1 MVFHFPI
8 QNGHRLSQQSAA
20 SWNTP
25 SSKMVVMNS
34 ASIICTSDDSVSE
47 DGTLPK
53 PQDFLIYSAIL
64 IRFFG
69 QKHCNI
75 VSFWLSTFFPLRKE
89 SQSFSN
95 IYGVYC
101 ILHESTITC
110 MGMAQAFFC
119 QDKLQSSTKLKG
131 SATHLPFS
139 CPCPENWPVF
149 WDSYLIVLTPSH
161 HCSDIATGGRYNS
174 SRNTKT
180 LGDASNF
187 QFKSTRYNQKSELY
201 IHSKS
206 ICFLHQIHSFFLL
219 KNVPSSRAP
228 PAAESWTRPALLR
241 CPGSRRSSST
251 GLPEIFGDRR
261 QFVIWPI

>member
-1 MVFHFPI
+1 MEVAGGIFQQTMWLMTGTPKTLKNPWSFIFPFKMAI
-8 QNGHRLSQQSAA
+8 DCLNNQLPAETPLPPRWLSWTAPA
-20 SWNTP
+20 SFAPRTTP
-25 SSKMVVMNS
+25 CQKTGPFLNLKIFSF
-34 ASIICTSDDSVSE
+34 
-47 DGTLPK
+47 TLPFWY
-53 PQDFLIYSAIL
+53 DFLA
-64 IRFFG
+64 R
-69 QKHCNI
+69 NI
-75 VSFWLSTFFPLRKE
+75 VTLFRFDWVLFFPLRKE

-187 QFKSTRYNQKSELY
+187 QFKSTR
-201 IHSKS
+201 I
-206 ICFLHQIHSFFLL
+206 
-219 KNVPSSRAP
+219 
-228 PAAESWTRPALLR
+228 
-241 CPGSRRSSST
+241 
-251 GLPEIFGDRR
+251 
-261 QFVIWPI
+261 